1 MAPRLLR
8 RRFFQFLQA
17 NYTLGPSF
25 SENRYHVGVV
35 RDSVNKNLANLLP
48 LMADEV
54 VTAFSE
60 ELESKF
66 SQSAS
71 IAGFFVP
78 YRDGANLRS
87 GVDLVENTG
96 HSSANCVESHESDG
110 GGPSRL

>member
-8 RRFFQFLQA
+8 RRFCQFLQA

-35 RDSVNKNLANLLP
+35 RDAVNKNLANLLP
-48 LMADEV
+48 LMTDEV
-54 VTAFSE
+54 VAAFPE

-71 IAGFFVP
+71 IAAFFVP
-78 YRDGANLRS
+78 YRNGANLRG
-87 GVDLVENTG
+87 GVDLVESNG
-96 HSSANCVESHESDG
+96 HFYANRV
-110 GGPSRL
+110 